1 MRKLSPENEKEFE
14 ELAKYVNFY
23 TTHVWRVSP
32 EAPEHPSHF
41 LTPVPGKVT
50 KSQLLSGLRQAAN
63 DTVED
68 ASSFTQEQTAAL
80 DRACLANDVLTLSEV
95 RRRFSGQYRSVL
107 KKRRISNET
116 EYYLV
121 VAIITDMSSQLD
133 DDERRLLEEL
143 AHAYEEASSKREGD

>member
-1 MRKLSPENEKEFE
+1 M
-14 ELAKYVNFY
+14 
-23 TTHVWRVSP
+23 
-32 EAPEHPSHF
+32 
-41 LTPVPGKVT
+41 T

-68 ASSFTQEQTAAL
+68 ASRFTQEQTTAL
-80 DRACLANDVLTLSEV
+80 DRACLANNVLTLSEV
-95 RRRFSGQYRSVL
+95 RRRFSRQYRSVL
-107 KKRRISNET
+107 KKRRISVSNET

-143 AHAYEEASSKREGD
+143 AHAYGEASSKREGD